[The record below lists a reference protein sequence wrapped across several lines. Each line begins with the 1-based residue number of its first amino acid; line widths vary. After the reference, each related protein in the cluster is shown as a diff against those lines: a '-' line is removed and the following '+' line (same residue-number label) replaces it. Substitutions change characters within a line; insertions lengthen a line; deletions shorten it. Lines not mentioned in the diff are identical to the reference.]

1 MHRLVEEA
9 DKISDLIELSKKK
22 HKYRRLDSKA
32 IHADNDW
39 AAAHFLAKLFFI
51 GQIIPNTYISRDELD
66 SYFKEFE
73 SNEGA
78 FDFKGLLDK
87 FWIRIVGGIIEI
99 PSAIRN
105 AVHQFE
111 KIKDAET
118 EFYFI
123 LKAEEEFKPNQTVLK
138 TEFLKFL
145 SNCQKHQEPTISFDK
160 CKSFHFIEENGDKIS
175 IPNPEHNRPIFEY
188 KKELQ
193 FIGFLLQ
200 KIEQGDRHKLTI
212 QKDEL
217 FSLYSNHKTF
227 FSETPS
233 LEDLIFQKLIIEEEN
248 YFYLNF
254 WACEPDYWVALGGKV
269 GELLYSLMKNG
280 GKYTAENELVR
291 KWVLKMQFINDLT
304 ASPKLMKTEEAN
316 HLLHGCLDMLLNDN
330 DILGTETELEKLVL
344 SNRDS
349 QYVILTNSAK
359 IGFPALTEAKS
370 IFELFNLMEE
380 CNDAYHA
387 ELLWKQHSRGF
398 LDKLIQIIV
407 FYDNEKGG
415 DGIEYPLIRKILLEG
430 LNRPYLLWK
439 TSFFIYYWRPEI
451 IPYLCLDEKVASLT
465 FNLYFLSETNEAL
478 SSTEAGEIK
487 EAVLWKC
494 FDLILSTL
502 ASSQEGSN
510 LSKAQIVFECLIK
523 IAENKWQQYR
533 NDPTTE
539 VLSKRDSFQRIF
551 DELVEVLKNKK
562 LQGVYFDTN
571 GKTDRFFFPEIANEL
586 FIHFKS
592 YNPQKIYKDGV
603 VGLPLIKIELFSLLL
618 ALISS
623 KGYVEIGGEEVL
635 QEQHL
640 VNQFLSEYLDAMNL
654 ETINIKTYLD
664 GEQENSVPIWS
675 TMQKGVE
682 LIPWEKW
689 VLYFEKYSILP
700 DFLKPVKL
708 KLKKTDDKWDKHN
721 RFTVTKI
728 RKHIEIVILV
738 HQRLRINEF
747 TYKQQGFETKSAIS
761 RIEQAIVDFI
771 SQYSAPKPLNESIDI
786 FEEQYER
793 SVFGSMENALIPT
806 LAQALNKFD
815 TTNKQAILKSLTKTD
830 SFTKCLKLLEFLS
843 SEADR
848 DFIRKQIKGFNVE
861 QYLSEKSYIPEIE
874 TVLVKLSEFE
884 EFIDKA
890 KEALEYWKKRIL
902 GQRSDTE
909 YLIIYFR
916 IKLLIAYYEG
926 DEQSILTE
934 NTPPVNS
941 FSTSGG
947 FEFNPAETRSFY
959 LALVKLKNNDPEN
972 AYNLFDQLVRTS
984 KNDKPAIAINRFYS
998 YINLAEKKSSKEE
1011 IDRCLSDALK
1021 EWESFELSIPE
1032 KSRSEILE
1040 FVQENIWLN
1049 KLSVYHK
1056 LRRYD
1061 EFDKLFNSL
1070 DITYQLRQDFFESRI
1085 SNYIAREQY
1094 ELARLSLNEA
1104 KRYHQ
1109 ANDDSLPEFIKRVRD
1124 ELENEE
1130 DYRRLRKE
1138 YLDLITRSP
1147 EKLVSIL
1154 PGNIVGNRN
1163 LAEYLL
1169 KEICNSSNDVLDIVN
1184 SIEAIDKE
1192 DKYTDILILSLKSKF
1207 RYWNWE
1213 VGNARGGFS
1222 AGNKRNNGE
1231 LDFVINSAD
1240 KERITTCE
1248 ALLLHGKNS
1257 STVTSHV
1264 IKTFNYDHRR
1274 TLFFIL
1280 AYYNG
1285 KDFVNHW
1292 EDYKTNIIPNIEYP
1306 EGFPIAENMEE
1317 LKDTFTNS
1325 SVKVLLV
1332 KHENNTKV
1340 YHILININYKI
1351 VTSQLD

>member
-22 HKYRRLDSKA
+22 HKYRHLDSRA
-32 IHADNDW
+32 VHADNNW
-39 AAAHFLAKLFFI
+39 AAAHFLAKLIFI

-66 SYFKEFE
+66 SYLKEFE
-73 SNEGA
+73 SNEGT
-78 FDFKGLLDK
+78 FDFQGLLDK

-105 AVHQFE
+105 TVTQLE
-111 KIKDAET
+111 KIKDGEI
-118 EFYFI
+118 EFNFI
-123 LKAEEEFKPNQTVLK
+123 LKVVEEFKPNK
-138 TEFLKFL
+138 TIVKTDFLFFL
-145 SNCQKHQEPTISFDK
+145 AEYQKQQQESISFEK
-160 CKSFHFIEENGDKIS
+160 CKSFLFIEDNNDKIS
-175 IPNPEHNRPIFEY
+175 ILNTEYNKLIFQH

-193 FIGFLLQ
+193 FIIFLLQ
-200 KIEQGDRHKLTI
+200 KAEQGDKHKLAI
-212 QKDEL
+212 QKEEL
-217 FSLYSNHKTF
+217 FSLYLNHKSF
-227 FSETPS
+227 FSETPG

-248 YFYLNF
+248 SFYLNL
-254 WACEPDYWVALGGKV
+254 WACEPDYWLALGDKIGL
-269 GELLYSLMKNG
+269 LLYYLMKNC
-280 GKYTAENELVR
+280 GKYNAGNELTR
-291 KWVLKMQFINDLT
+291 EWILKMQFIDNFIT
-304 ASPKLMKTEEAN
+304 SPSLMNTEEVK
-316 HLLHGCLDMLLNDN
+316 HLLHDCLEMLMNEG
-330 DILGTETELEKLVL
+330 DILGAETELEKLVL
-344 SNRDS
+344 SKWDS
-349 QYVILTNSAK
+349 HYVILANSAK
-359 IGFPALTEAKS
+359 IEFPVLTEATN
-370 IFELFNLMEE
+370 IYDLFNLMEE
-380 CNDAYHA
+380 CNEIHHA
-387 ELLWKQHSRGF
+387 DLLWRQRSREF
-398 LDKLIQIIV
+398 VDRLIQLIV
-407 FYDNEKGG
+407 FYDNEKGD
-415 DGIEYPLIRKILLEG
+415 DGVKYPLIRKILLEG
-430 LNRPYLLWK
+430 VNRPYLLWK
-439 TSFFIYYWRPEI
+439 TGFFIYYWRPEI
-451 IPYLCLDEKVASLT
+451 IPYLCIDAKVASLT

-478 SSTEAGEIK
+478 SNSEAAKIK
-487 EAVLWKC
+487 KAVLCKC
-494 FDLILSTL
+494 FDLLLEALTSVK
-502 ASSQEGSN
+502 EGSN
-510 LSKAQIVFECLIK
+510 LDKALPVFECLIT

-539 VLSKRDSFQRIF
+539 VLSKRDNFQRIF
-551 DELVEVLKNKK
+551 DELLEVLKNKK
-562 LQGVYFDTN
+562 IQGVYFDTN
-571 GKTDRFFFPEIANEL
+571 GKTDRFLFPEIASEL
-586 FIHFKS
+586 FVHFKS

-603 VGLPLIKIELFSLLL
+603 VGLPLVKMELFSLLL
-618 ALISS
+618 ELISS
-623 KGYVEIGGEEVL
+623 KRYVEIGGEKGL

-640 VNQFLSEYLDAMNL
+640 VDQFLSDYLDIMNR
-654 ETINIKTYLD
+654 ETINFKTYLD
-664 GEQENSVPIWS
+664 GEQENSVPVWS
-675 TMQKGVE
+675 TRQKGIE

-689 VLYFEKYSILP
+689 VLYFEKYSTLP

-728 RKHIEIVILV
+728 RKHLEIIILV

-761 RIEQAIVDFI
+761 RIEQTIVDFI
-771 SQYSAPKPLNESIDI
+771 SQYSTQHPLNESIDI

-815 TTNKQAILKSLTKTD
+815 TTNKQVILKSLTKTD

-848 DFIRKQIKGFNVE
+848 DFIRKQIKGFNVA

-874 TVLVKLSEFE
+874 TVLIKLSEYE

-890 KEALEYWKKRIL
+890 KEALEYWKTRIL
-902 GQRSDTE
+902 GQRNDTE

-934 NTPPVNS
+934 NAPPVNS

-947 FEFNPAETRSFY
+947 FEFNPVETRNFY
-959 LALVKLKNNDPEN
+959 LALVKLKNNDPGR
-972 AYNLFDQLVRTS
+972 AYTLFDQLVRTS

-998 YINLAEKKSSKEE
+998 HINHAEKKGSKEE
-1011 IDRCLSDALK
+1011 IDKCLSDALK
-1021 EWESFELSIPE
+1021 EWDAFEMSIPG
-1032 KSRSEILE
+1032 KSRLETLE

-1049 KLSVYHK
+1049 KLSVFHK
-1056 LRRYD
+1056 LHRYD
-1061 EFDKLFNSL
+1061 DFDKLFNSL
-1070 DITYQLRQDFFESRI
+1070 DITYQLRQDYFEIRI
-1085 SNYIAREQY
+1085 SNYIARGQY
-1094 ELARLSLNEA
+1094 ELAKLLLNEA
-1104 KRYHQ
+1104 KKYHQ
-1109 ANDDSLPEFIKRVRD
+1109 ANDDSLPEFIKRVRNK
-1124 ELENEE
+1124 LENEE

-1163 LAEYLL
+1163 LPDYIL

-1184 SIEAIDKE
+1184 SIEAINKE

-1213 VGNARGGFS
+1213 IGNARGGFS

-1240 KERITTCE
+1240 KERIATCE

-1257 STVTSHV
+1257 NTVTSHV

-1274 TLFFIL
+1274 NLFFIL
-1280 AYYNG
+1280 AYYSG
-1285 KDFVNHW
+1285 KEFVNHW

-1306 EGFPIAENMEE
+1306 VGFPEVENMDEV
-1317 LKDTFTNS
+1317 KGSFTNS
-1325 SVKVLLV
+1325 SVKVFLV
-1332 KHENNTKV
+1332 EHENSAKV
-1340 YHILININYKI
+1340 YHIFININYKI